1 MTGSPN
7 TKLNSNSPNGG
18 GGGGNGGRDMYNDI
32 MNKLKR
38 GERVEIFSYEEPAEE
53 QPKVEEQD
61 TLNLRVNIGVNG
73 NVAIRSGGWLIL
85 ITNDRKVVA
94 VRDGEG
100 KRTYESSCLAANL
113 KELLLELLV
122 KYKVGIALQG
132 WVRVSL
138 PRSDKTVRMLQSWIL
153 AIINNTF
160 NVLKDNPMNC
170 PSFK

>member
-1 MTGSPN
+1 
-7 TKLNSNSPNGG
+7 
-18 GGGGNGGRDMYNDI
+18 MYNDI

-38 GERVEIFSYEEPAEE
+38 GERVEIFSYEEPVEE

-85 ITNDRKVVA
+85 IANDKKVVA

-100 KRTYESSCLAANL
+100 KKTYENSCLAANL

-132 WVRVSL
+132 WVRVAL

-153 AIINNTF
+153 ATIHGTF